1 MTTPALW
8 FLNSRVE
15 IRRASADGPDGVSI
29 LEHFMPQGDS
39 PPTHVHHDE
48 DEIFHILEG
57 RLRFRLGDVERMA
70 GPGETIVGPKGVP
83 HTFVVESPSARVLTL
98 QTGKAFEGAVRAVS
112 RPAETDGLPA
122 PAAPTAEMAEAL
134 AEAFARFGIDFVGP
148 PMAA

>member
-1 MTTPALW
+1 MTTPDLW
-8 FLNSRVE
+8 FLNSRIV

-57 RLRFRLGDVERMA
+57 RLRFRLHDSELVA
-70 GPGETIVGPKGVP
+70 GPGQTIVAPKGAP
-83 HTFVVESPSARVLTL
+83 HTFIVESPSARVLTL
-98 QTGKAFEGAVRAVS
+98 QTGSAFEGAVRAVS
-112 RPAETDGLPA
+112 RPATTAGLPA
-122 PAAPTAEMAEAL
+122 PTAPTAEMARAL
-134 AEAFARFGIDFVGP
+134 EEVFGRFGIDFVGP